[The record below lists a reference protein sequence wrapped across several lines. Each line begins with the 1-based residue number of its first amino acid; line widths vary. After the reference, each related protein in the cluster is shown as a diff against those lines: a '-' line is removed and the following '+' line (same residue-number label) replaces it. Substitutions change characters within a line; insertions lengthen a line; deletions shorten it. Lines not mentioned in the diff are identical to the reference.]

1 MGFTDNSLKHM
12 NPDKYYSRLGSSFKP
27 GILTKIVLGAE
38 ELRRQGKRLI
48 GLTGGM
54 YDELSFP
61 WREVRQILMD
71 ASEEDWRVMLQYGG
85 TNGLQSL
92 REELSKFMARDG
104 MKVDPYGEIIVTSGS
119 QEALALVTSVFL
131 DEGDSLIVGAPT
143 YLSALTAFKTV
154 YPDIRQASLDD
165 QGMDPVSLEKTVKE
179 IESDGKETKFLYIIP
194 SFQNPTSSVLPV
206 ERRKHI
212 LEVAQDHDFLLLEDN
227 PYGYISFEGSM
238 PTPFKGYDKDGRVMY
253 TSTFSKIVSPGM
265 RIGWLAGHRDF
276 ISKMMEA
283 KGSISI
289 SNSLISQYAAV
300 ELFKQKVVDTQIDK
314 MIKVYRKK
322 RDVMLETMDAHFPK
336 EAKWNTP
343 QGGLFLWVEMP
354 KKVNLT
360 ELLEEAVSRG
370 VAYIPGS
377 NFFTTETHNHMR
389 LNYSHPSIEDIV
401 EGIQTLGKL
410 LKEKV

>member
-1 MGFTDNSLKHM
+1 M
-12 NPDKYYSRLGSSFKP
+12 DKEKFYSKLGKTFQP
-27 GILTKIVLGAE
+27 GIITKVVLAAS
-38 ELRRQGKRLI
+38 ELMKGKKLI
-48 GLTGGM
+48 SMTGGM
-54 YDELSFP
+54 YDVPSMP
-61 WREVRQILMD
+61 VAEVKRVF
-71 ASEEDWRVMLQYGG
+71 EEAPHEAWTEMLQYGSTTG
-85 TNGLQSL
+85 MMSL
-92 REELSKFMARDG
+92 RIELSKFMAEADI
-104 MKVDPYGEIIVTSGS
+104 KSDPRSEIIVTTGS
-119 QEALALVTSVFL
+119 QEAIDLVTRVFI
-131 DEGDSLIVGAPT
+131 DPGDPIHIGKPT
-143 YLSALTAFKTV
+143 YLSALSSFKQA
-154 YPDIRQASLDD
+154 YPEFRVVSLDE
-165 QGMDPVSLEKTVKE
+165 QGMRPDALEEDLKKLKAE
-179 IESDGKETKFLYIIP
+179 GRSPKMLYIIP
-194 SFQNPTSSVLPV
+194 SFQNPTSTMVPL
-206 ERRKHI
+206 ERRKRI
-212 LEVAQDHDFLLLEDN
+212 LELAEEYDFLIFEDN
-227 PYGYISFEGSM
+227 PYGYISFVGEM
-238 PTPFKGYDKDGRVMY
+238 PTPIIGMDGSGRTMY

-276 ISKMMEA
+276 IAKMMEA

-343 QGGLFLWVEMP
+343 RGGLFLWVEMP
-354 KKVNLT
+354 KKVNMT

-377 NFFTTETHNHMR
+377 NFFATETHNHMR
-389 LNYSHPSIEDIV
+389 LNYSHPSMEDIV

>member
-1 MGFTDNSLKHM
+1 
-12 NPDKYYSRLGSSFKP
+12 
-27 GILTKIVLGAE
+27 
-38 ELRRQGKRLI
+38 
-48 GLTGGM
+48 
-54 YDELSFP
+54 
-61 WREVRQILMD
+61 
-71 ASEEDWRVMLQYGG
+71 
-85 TNGLQSL
+85 
-92 REELSKFMARDG
+92 
-104 MKVDPYGEIIVTSGS
+104 
-119 QEALALVTSVFL
+119 
-131 DEGDSLIVGAPT
+131 
-143 YLSALTAFKTV
+143 
-154 YPDIRQASLDD
+154 
-165 QGMDPVSLEKTVKE
+165 
-179 IESDGKETKFLYIIP
+179 
-194 SFQNPTSSVLPV
+194 
-206 ERRKHI
+206 
-212 LEVAQDHDFLLLEDN
+212 
-227 PYGYISFEGSM
+227 
-238 PTPFKGYDKDGRVMY
+238 VMY

-276 ISKMMEA
+276 IAKMMEA

-354 KKVNLT
+354 KKVNMT